1 MDKNKNMK
9 YLVLGSHGQ
18 VGSSLVSYLREVGAE
33 VGEIDIVRGE
43 HEDLRYNTST
53 IEKKIQQS
61 DFIYFLAYDVGG
73 SRYLAK
79 NQKSIQLILNNSRMM
94 DTVFVLLQKYNKK
107 FIFASSQMA
116 SMGHSPYGACKLLG
130 EHYTDIL
137 GGKTVKFW
145 NVYGVEHDE
154 EKFHVVT
161 DFVKKA
167 FNNKCIDMLTDGEEE
182 RQFLFADDCSECL
195 YKLSLCYDTIDNTTP
210 LHITSFTWTK
220 IKDIADI
227 VASFFPGTKIIPGKI
242 KDKVQ
247 NGIKNEPKGDIL
259 NYWQPKT
266 DMREGIYKIV
276 NNICKK

>member
-1 MDKNKNMK
+1 METNNSMK
-9 YLVLGSHGQ
+9 YLVLGSRGQ
-18 VGSSLVSYLREVGAE
+18 IGSSLTTYLRSINAE
-33 VGEIDIVRGE
+33 VDEIDIVRSE
-43 HEDLRYNTST
+43 QEDLRYTSAV
-53 IEKKIQQS
+53 IEQKICQS
-61 DFIYFLAYDVGG
+61 DFVYFLAYDVGG

-94 DTVFVLLQKYNKK
+94 NTVFSLLQKYNKK

-130 EHYTDIL
+130 EHYTEIL

-154 EKFHVVT
+154 EKFHVIT

-167 FNNKCIDMLTDGEEE
+167 RDTKIISMLTDGEEE
-182 RQFLFADDCSECL
+182 RQFLFADDCSQCL
-195 YKLSLCYDTIDNTTP
+195 YKLSQCYDNIDPLTP

-220 IKDIADI
+220 IKDIAKI

-242 KDKVQ
+242 SDKVQ

-259 NYWQPKT
+259 NFWQPKT
-266 DMREGIYKIV
+266 DIRSGIQQIINAK
-276 NNICKK
+276 

>member
-9 YLVLGSHGQ
+9 YLVLGSRGQ
-18 VGSSLVSYLREVGAE
+18 IGSSLTSFLRKNNNIVE
-33 VGEIDIVRGE
+33 EIDIVRGE
-43 HEDLRYNTST
+43 HEDLRYNSSI
-53 IEKKIQQS
+53 IEQKIQQS
-61 DFIYFLAYDVGG
+61 DFVYFLAYDVGG

-94 DTVFVLLQKYNKK
+94 DTVFSLLQKYNKK

-130 EHYTDIL
+130 EHYTEIL

-161 DFVKKA
+161 DFIKKA
-167 FNNKCIDMLTDGEEE
+167 RDTSTISMLTDGEEE

-195 YKLSLCYDTIDNTTP
+195 YKLSLCYDNVEASTP
-210 LHITSFTWTK
+210 LHITSFQWTK
-220 IKDIADI
+220 IKNVAEI
-227 VASFFPGTKIIPGKI
+227 VASFFPGTKILPGKTS
-242 KDKVQ
+242 DKVQ

-259 NYWQPKT
+259 NFWQPKT
-266 DMREGIYKIV
+266 PIHDGIEKII
-276 NNICKK
+276 NAL

>member
-1 MDKNKNMK
+1 MK
-9 YLVLGSHGQ
+9 YLVLGSKGQ
-18 VGSSLVSYLREVGAE
+18 IGTSLTSYLLQIGAE
-33 VGEIDIVRGE
+33 VEELDILRNDQ
-43 HEDLRYNTST
+43 EDLRYKTSL

-61 DFIYFLAYDVGG
+61 DFVYFLAYDVGG

-79 NQKSIQLILNNSRMM
+79 NQKSIQLILNNTRMM
-94 DTVFVLLQKYNKK
+94 DTVFTLLQKYNKK

-130 EHYTDIL
+130 EHYTEIL

-154 EKFHVVT
+154 EKFHVIT
-161 DFVKKA
+161 DFIKKA
-167 FNNKCIDMLTDGEEE
+167 RNTGIIQMLTDGEEE

-195 YKLSLCYDTIDNTTP
+195 YKLSLCYDTIDMSTQ
-210 LHITSFTWTK
+210 LHITSFHWTK
-220 IKDIADI
+220 IKEVAEI
-227 VASFFPGTKIIPGKI
+227 VASLLPGTKIIPGKVS
-242 KDKVQ
+242 DKVQ

-266 DMREGIYKIV
+266 SIRDGIERIV
-276 NNICKK
+276 NVI

>member
-1 MDKNKNMK
+1 MDKNKIMK
-9 YLVLGSHGQ
+9 YLVLGSRGQ
-18 VGSSLVSYLREVGAE
+18 IGSSLVSYLREKGEQVE
-33 VGEIDIVRGE
+33 EIDVIRSE
-43 HEDLRYNTST
+43 HEDLRYNTSV
-53 IEKKIQQS
+53 IEQKIQQA
-61 DFIYFLAYDVGG
+61 DFVYFLAYDVGG
-73 SRYLAK
+73 SRYLEK

-130 EHYTDIL
+130 EHYTEIL

-145 NVYGVEHDE
+145 NVYGIEHDE

-161 DFVKKA
+161 DFIKKA
-167 FNNKCIDMLTDGEEE
+167 RDNKIINMLTDGKEE

-195 YKLSLCYDTIDNTTP
+195 YKLSLCYDNIDSSTP

-220 IKDIADI
+220 IIDIAEI
-227 VASFFPGTKIIPGKI
+227 VASFFPGTKIILGKTS
-242 KDKVQ
+242 DKVQ
-247 NGIKNEPKGDIL
+247 NGIKNNPKGDIL

-266 DMREGIYKIV
+266 SIHDGIQKII
-276 NNICKK
+276 NAI